1 MSGPVRPEVLVGYD
15 GSPASAA
22 AVALAADEATAR
34 RAPMTVVH
42 VLDGPM
48 RAPTDRCAPE
58 WDDLRTVWGWRL
70 DAAARPAQV
79 AHRDLDVRTELRVG
93 DATAVLLERSREAC
107 LLVIGRRRWYAGL
120 LASVATRV
128 LEGAAVPV
136 LVHRPTHRPEE
147 DAVHRP
153 VLVGVEAAGGAE
165 PALAFGF
172 LEASLRRAP
181 LAALHLWSRPA
192 HAQPAALPADGYGF
206 TAARAE
212 EQRMLAEA
220 LAGWSS
226 KYPDV
231 PVTREVRHS
240 LDPAVTLA
248 EASRHAQLVVVGA
261 TTGRHA
267 GFAVP
272 GSVGQTLL
280 DHAGCPIAVVP
291 ERPGPVAP

>member
-1 MSGPVRPEVLVGYD
+1 MSGPLRPEVLVGYD

-22 AVALAADEATAR
+22 AVALAADDATAR
-34 RAPMTVVH
+34 RAPLTVLH
-42 VLDGPM
+42 VLDGPL

-58 WDDLRTVWGWRL
+58 WDDPRMAWGWRL
-70 DAAARPAQV
+70 DSAAGLARA
-79 AHRDLDVRTELRVG
+79 AHRDLEVRTELRVG
-93 DATAVLLERSREAC
+93 DATEVLLERSREAC

-120 LASVATRV
+120 LASVATRL
-128 LEGAAVPV
+128 LERAAVPV
-136 LVHRPTHRPEE
+136 LVHRPTHRTEE
-147 DAVHRP
+147 DAAPRP

-172 LEASLRRAP
+172 LQASLRRAP
-181 LAALHLWSRPA
+181 LAAMHLWSRPA

-231 PVTREVRHS
+231 PLTREVRHS

-267 GFAVP
+267 GISVP

-280 DHAGCPIAVVP
+280 DHASCPVAVVP
-291 ERPGPVAP
+291 DRPGPAVP